1 MMSLWI
7 FFPNVVFPEPE
18 SPVIQKSI
26 PLAPFR
32 NGSYRVSH
40 ISFSSAYFMFSYRS
54 GENPVRPPGLDRRTL
69 GGQWGREVLPGS
81 AGPGVELCRLSRAF
95 PVPRFTRVFKMPGGA
110 CGVTQKR
117 GVTHAE

>member
-1 MMSLWI
+1 MQYAFKNKAGISR
-7 FFPNVVFPEPE
+7 
-18 SPVIQKSI
+18 PVSTFEAVRGFSGR
-26 PLAPFR
+26 APKYSEVIG
-32 NGSYRVSH
+32 GS
-40 ISFSSAYFMFSYRS
+40 
-54 GENPVRPPGLDRRTL
+54 PGLDRRTR

-95 PVPRFTRVFKMPGGA
+95 PVPRFNRVFKMPGGA